1 MRDFALEIRMEL
13 FRVRPDLGLTRAEQA
28 IQNIARCYRDIT
40 SDNAKRGVSEWH
52 DFYDFSLDDSLAVV
66 TIYRKTEI
74 EVVVFTADDSLIHT
88 TDHLAMQDVDEF
100 LKIARSRFG
109 LPDSGLRFPKSQAL
123 PWLESM
129 ETV

>member
-1 MRDFALEIRMEL
+1 MRDFALDIRMEL
-13 FRVRPDLGLTRAEQA
+13 FRVRPDLSLPRAEQA

-40 SDNAKRGVSEWH
+40 SDNAKCGVSEWH
-52 DFYDFSLDDSLAVV
+52 DFYDFSLGDSLAVV

-74 EVVVFTADDSLIHT
+74 EVLAFAADDSLIHT

-100 LKIARSRFG
+100 LKIARSHFG
-109 LPDSGLRFPKSQAL
+109 LPDSGLRFPMSQAL
-123 PWLESM
+123 PWLEGV